1 MIRLENIKKRFFTEN
16 GKRSRYILKGIDL
29 TLPDTG
35 FVSILGPS
43 GCGKTTFL
51 NILSL
56 LENPDEGKLYFDDV
70 DSTSLSERQKDEF
83 RHLRIGYIYQEYN
96 LIRHLSVYDNIKL
109 AFDLGSTMTKDKS
122 HNEFYK
128 NEKKRIEDAYQE
140 ELKTLKEKNATKE
153 ELDWAEIEYKN
164 QLAELKQSLKP
175 RRQER
180 RRIKQLM
187 VDFSINKLAKQFP
200 SSLSGGEK
208 ERVAIARALANDPDI
223 ILADEPTGALDDENA
238 VEVMKALKNLSKTKL
253 IVMVSHNESLVEK
266 YSDRIIRFHDG
277 YIFYDSENIAS
288 ATVKPL
294 KKKVSENRSLSVFP
308 LAMKRILNKKGRYIF
323 LSSIN
328 TLGILGI
335 AIAASVYVGATNF
348 SNRAQRDALRTYPL
362 TISNINYG
370 YGDSF
375 LTSGGRLY
383 PEDGKIH
390 RIDDDDSTTYVN
402 SITSD
407 YVNYIK
413 EGFKA
418 NNVDEDCLVLRK
430 GLAPTILFEGDGK
443 IEAFEASEITS
454 FVGFE
459 SLWRTPANY
468 FKTLNGSLEMINES
482 YDLIYGTMPKEDDE
496 LLLVL
501 DNHDSFPAYMLDLM
515 GFKGDEISYQDLV
528 NKKFKFVNNDEYYNL
543 KDSSSGRSYTGHF
556 IKSNEE
562 LAAQG
567 LQADQIQ
574 SLFLDALKYYQDGGS
589 KNLAEMD
596 KVLKQ
601 ISDNY
606 FTAEEETRTLTYAT
620 KVWDLQYLFNDS
632 RKGLEMHISG
642 IVHPKKE
649 EMFPYLTRGIY
660 YSKAYSDL
668 FLKQNSESAFAKEYA
683 NHLTYPIPQEGLMSV
698 PTAYEILDNCKAI
711 PNSGYSDLSAMYDY
725 LLSRKTFGVDESVY
739 QIEVVAKDF
748 AMKKRAVKVLD
759 EWNNTHEGIYQ
770 IHYTDI
776 GSMIVDLVSKYV
788 GILVVV
794 LMAVIGMVIFSN
806 LLVTSL
812 LAILEINSRTREIGL
827 YRSLGAKSSYVRS
840 VFFVEQGII
849 GLISGVLG
857 IGLAYALIPIINLFI
872 KNAVTA
878 AVISNFAVLHWW
890 AALIVAIISVI
901 IGVLSTIF
909 PAIFATRT
917 KPSKALRSI

>member
-1 MIRLENIKKRFFTEN
+1 MIRLEGIKKKFFTDN
-16 GKRSRYILKGIDL
+16 GKRSRYILKGLDL
-29 TLPDTG
+29 ILPDTG

-70 DSTSLSERQKDEF
+70 DSTTFSEKTKDEF

-96 LIRHLSVYDNIKL
+96 LIRHLNVWDNIKL
-109 AFDLGSTMTKDKS
+109 AFNLGSTLSKDK
-122 HNEFYK
+122 
-128 NEKKRIEDAYQE
+128 EDE
-140 ELKTLKEKNATKE
+140 
-153 ELDWAEIEYKN
+153 
-164 QLAELKQSLKP
+164 
-175 RRQER
+175 
-180 RRIKQLM
+180 RIKQLLK
-187 VDFSINKLAKQFP
+187 DFNIEKLEKQFP

-208 ERVAIARALANDPDI
+208 ERVAIARALANNPDI

-238 VEVMKALKNLSKTKL
+238 DEVMQALKKLSKTKL

-277 YIFYDSENIAS
+277 YVFYDSENVLPS
-288 ATVKPL
+288 KTKPL
-294 KKKVSENRSLSVFP
+294 APKKSENRPFSILP
-308 LAMKRILNKKGRYIF
+308 LALKRILNKKGRYIF

-335 AIAASVYVGATNF
+335 AIAASIYVGADNF

-375 LTSGGRLY
+375 LTANAALY
-383 PEDGKIH
+383 PKDGKIH

-402 SITSD
+402 SITSEYIQ
-407 YVNYIK
+407 YVK
-413 EGFKA
+413 DGFAA

-430 GLAPTILFEGDGK
+430 GLAPTILYEADEGDIGV
-443 IEAFEASEITS
+443 FEASEITS
-454 FVGFE
+454 FIGFE
-459 SLWRTPANY
+459 SIWRTPANY
-468 FKTLNGSLEMINES
+468 FKALNGSREIIEES
-482 YDLIYGTMPKEDDE
+482 YDIVTGKLPTEPDE
-496 LLLVL
+496 LLVVL
-501 DNHDSFPAYMLDLM
+501 DNHDAFPAYMLDLL
-515 GFKGDEISYQDLV
+515 GLKGDTVDYADLM
-528 NKKFKFVNNDEYYNL
+528 NKKFKFVNNDEYYTI
-543 KDSSSGRSYTGHF
+543 KPVGSGRTYTGHF

-562 LAAQG
+562 LKEAG

-574 SLFLDALKYYQDGGS
+574 SLMLDALKYYQDGGPS
-589 KNLAEMD
+589 NLAKMNKILQQVQD
-596 KVLKQ
+596 
-601 ISDNY
+601 D
-606 FTAEEETRTLTYAT
+606 FFGEEETKELLYAT
-620 KVWDLQYLFNDS
+620 KAWNLIDLFNS
-632 RKGLEMHISG
+632 TTKGKEMHICG
-642 IVHPKKE
+642 IIHPKKE
-649 EMFPYLTRGIY
+649 EMFPYLQRGIY

-668 FLKQNSESAFAKEYA
+668 FLEENEKSNFAKEYSK
-683 NHLTYPIPQEGLMSV
+683 HLTFDWRGENKMTV
-698 PTAYEILDNCKAI
+698 PEAYEIVDSAKKIENA
-711 PNSGYSDLSAMYDY
+711 GYADLSGAYEY
-725 LLSRKTFGVDESVY
+725 LLARKTFGVDESIY

-748 AMKKRAVKVLD
+748 KMKERAVKVLD
-759 EWNNTHEGIYQ
+759 AWNDTHEGIYQ

-776 GSMIVDLVSKYV
+776 GAMIVDLVSKYV

-840 VFFVEQGII
+840 VFFVEQGFI
-849 GLISGVLG
+849 GLFSGVLG

-872 KNAVTA
+872 QNAVTA
-878 AVISNFAVLHWW
+878 AVIANFAVLHWYT
-890 AALIVAIISVI
+890 AIIVAIVSVL
-901 IGVLSTIF
+901 IGVASTVF
-909 PAIFATRT
+909 PAIFATRA